1 VTGPATASL
10 TPAALRALARR
21 HGVMPR
27 KSLGQHFLIEPSLA
41 SRIAG
46 LAEVGAGDRVL
57 EIGAGLGSLTVALA
71 ATGARVVAVE
81 VDARLLPAL
90 DEVLRAFDNVTVRSA
105 DALAAAWDDL
115 LGAGPDPWVIV
126 ANLPY
131 NVGARLVLR
140 ALEEEPRI
148 RRLLVMV
155 QREVGDRLAAAPGD
169 EQFGAASLRVAYH
182 AQARVERRV
191 PASVFWPA
199 PGIESA
205 LVRID
210 RREAAPVD
218 VDEDSLF
225 RVIREAFAQRRKTVR
240 SALMRLG
247 LPRDGAVAALSESGI
262 EEMARPE
269 ELGLEEFGRLTAA
282 VLTRR
287 PPGLA
292 EAPRARGAR

>member
-1 VTGPATASL
+1 MTGPATASL
-10 TPAALRALARR
+10 TPAAVRALARR
-21 HGVMPR
+21 HDITPR
-27 KSLGQHFLIEPSLA
+27 KSLGQHFLIEPKLA
-41 SRIAG
+41 TRIAD
-46 LAEVGAGDRVL
+46 LAGVGVGDRVL

-90 DEVLRAFDNVTVRSA
+90 DEVVGNLDSVSVRSG
-105 DALAAAWDDL
+105 DALTASWDDL
-115 LGAGPDPWVIV
+115 LGTAAAPWVIA

-169 EQFGAASLRVAYH
+169 EQFGAVSLRVAYH
-182 AQARVERRV
+182 AHARVERRV

-199 PGIESA
+199 PGVESV

-210 RREAAPVD
+210 RRDTPPVE
-218 VDEDSLF
+218 VDEASLF
-225 RVIREAFAQRRKTVR
+225 RVVREAFAQRRKTVR
-240 SALMRLG
+240 SGLTRLG
-247 LPRDGAVAALSESGI
+247 LSRDEAVAALGESGI
-262 EEMARPE
+262 DEMARPE
-269 ELGLEEFGRLTAA
+269 ELGLDEFGRLTAA
-282 VLTRR
+282 VLARK
-287 PPGLA
+287 PPDSASRESG
-292 EAPRARGAR
+292 RGAR

>member
-21 HGVMPR
+21 HGITPR

-46 LAEVGAGDRVL
+46 LAGVGDGDRVL

-81 VDARLLPAL
+81 IDPRLRPAL
-90 DEVLRAFDNVTVRSA
+90 DEVVGGFENVTVRAA
-105 DALAAAWDDL
+105 DALTVAWDEL
-115 LGAGPDPWVIV
+115 LGTGPDPWVMA

-140 ALEEEPRI
+140 TLEEEPRI

-169 EQFGAASLRVAYH
+169 EQYGAASLRVAYH
-182 AQARVERRV
+182 ARARVERRV

-199 PGIESA
+199 PGVESV

-210 RREAAPVD
+210 RRDAAPVD
-218 VDEDSLF
+218 VDEASLF
-225 RVIREAFAQRRKTVR
+225 RVVREAFAQRRKTVR
-240 SALMRLG
+240 SGLVRLG
-247 LPRDGAVAALSESGI
+247 LSRDDAAAALAASGI
-262 EEMARPE
+262 DEMARPE
-269 ELGLEEFGRLTAA
+269 ELGLDAFGRLTAEVIA
-282 VLTRR
+282 RK
-287 PPGLA
+287 PPGF
-292 EAPRARGAR
+292 GAREGARRGR

>member
-1 VTGPATASL
+1 MTGPATASL

-21 HGVMPR
+21 HGVSPR

-41 SRIAG
+41 ARIAD
-46 LAEVGAGDRVL
+46 LAGAGGGDRVV

-90 DEVLRAFDNVTVRSA
+90 EEVVGRFENVSVRSA
-105 DALAAAWDDL
+105 DALAVPWDDL
-115 LGAGPDPWVIV
+115 LGTSADPWVMA

-155 QREVGDRLAAAPGD
+155 QREVGDRFAAGPGD
-169 EQFGAASLRVAYH
+169 EQFGAVSLRVAYH
-182 AQARVERRV
+182 ARAVVERRV
-191 PASVFWPA
+191 APSVFWPA
-199 PGIESA
+199 PRVESV

-210 RREAAPVD
+210 RLDAPPVG
-218 VDEDSLF
+218 VDEASLF
-225 RVIREAFAQRRKTVR
+225 RVVREAFAQRRKTVR
-240 SALMRLG
+240 SSLVRLG
-247 LPRDGAVAALSESGI
+247 LDREQAVRALADAGVA
-262 EEMARPE
+262 EMARAE
-269 ELGLEEFGRLTAA
+269 ELGLPEFGRLTTA
-282 VLTRR
+282 VLER
-287 PPGLA
+287 
-292 EAPRARGAR
+292 EAASGAGPPRARGDG

>member
-1 VTGPATASL
+1 MTGPATASL

-21 HGVMPR
+21 HGVTPR

-46 LAEVGAGDRVL
+46 LAGVGAGDRVL

-90 DEVLRAFDNVTVRSA
+90 DEVVGGFDNVRVLAA
-105 DALAAAWDDL
+105 DALTTPWDDL
-115 LGAGPDPWVIV
+115 LGSGPDPWVVV

-140 ALEEEPRI
+140 TLEEEPRI

-155 QREVGDRLAAAPGD
+155 QREVGDRLAASPGD
-169 EQFGAASLRVAYH
+169 EQFGAVSLRVAYH
-182 AQARVERRV
+182 ARAGVERRV
-191 PASVFWPA
+191 PPSVFWPA
-199 PGIESA
+199 PGVDSV

-210 RREAAPVD
+210 RLDTPRVD
-218 VDEDSLF
+218 VDEGSLF
-225 RVIREAFAQRRKTVR
+225 RVVREAFAQRRKTVR

-247 LPRDGAVAALSESGI
+247 LSRDEAVEALGESGI
-262 EEMARPE
+262 DEMARPE
-269 ELGLEEFGRLTAA
+269 EIGLDEFGRLTQA
-282 VLTRR
+282 VLARQAGGAR
-287 PPGLA
+287 PP
-292 EAPRARGAR
+292 RVRGAG